1 MSAEL
6 DELRASFRGRLEERV
21 REIEAAW
28 EAAAIGGGG
37 GDGAPAALALLLR
50 LAHSLYGAAG
60 TFGYPAAGEAARALE
75 LGVRAVLNAPG
86 APGAPA
92 ASDLAALGPLVAA
105 LRDAL

>member
-28 EAAAIGGGG
+28 EAAATGGGG

-75 LGVRAVLNAPG
+75 LGVRAVLA